1 MSSFLHIIIG
11 PMFSGKSTKL
21 INQINTL
28 KVYKKNILVINSYHD
43 TRIDSNSIKTHNNLT
58 YNAAKFKN
66 LDLSLIPDLI
76 NKYDVIAI
84 DEAQFF
90 SDLYPFVEE
99 LLKYNIHIL
108 LCGLNGDRNQKKF
121 GQIIDLLP
129 FANKV
134 DKLSGICN
142 ICNNGTPGDFT
153 TLKKNNNRTENQ
165 ILVGDQNIFLCVCRK
180 HINY

>member
-1 MSSFLHIIIG
+1 MATIDIILG
-11 PMFSGKSTKL
+11 PMFSGKSEEL
-21 INQINTL
+21 CRRIRRYEAINIKCLKINHTL
-28 KVYKKNILVINSYHD
+28 DTRTDEFIQTHSNIKIPAIKSNILMPLKYSEF
-43 TRIDSNSIKTHNNLT
+43 
-58 YNAAKFKN
+58 FKK
-66 LDLSLIPDLI
+66 S
-76 NKYDVIAI
+76 KVIAI

-90 SDLYPFVEE
+90 NDLYPFVEE

-108 LCGLNGDRNQKKF
+108 LCGLNGDRHQKKF

-134 DKLSGICN
+134 DKISGICN